1 MWLLN
6 LHPKPRLSLKQVLY
20 KQKRRRLLT
29 FAVTC
34 SCNKILD
41 ISYALFAWLSRT
53 FSANEQYFS
62 LATNQPTVLSAM
74 TYQPSEQGKDVVVSI
89 SVKLVSM
96 IFYSGYVYFSFLS
109 IVYNLEILLIAS
121 CYLRAD
127 HVIYT

>member
-1 MWLLN
+1 
-6 LHPKPRLSLKQVLY
+6 V
-20 KQKRRRLLT
+20 
-29 FAVTC
+29 
-34 SCNKILD
+34 
-41 ISYALFAWLSRT
+41 ISFALFAFISRT
-53 FSANEQYFS
+53 FSASEQYFS
-62 LATNQPTVLSAM
+62 LTTNQPTVLSAM